1 MLVDQADS
9 AVDNLELA
17 AQLIANSPDEDE
29 SDDLDEIDGEAPPEE
44 DGEDSSDAEKEGAT
58 DAPKR
63 EVTFAGQKFEIPE
76 GTPDEVAV
84 KVEEIG
90 KNLQADYTRK
100 TQDLVSREKQ
110 AAEIVQ
116 SELNQGKQ
124 HIQQA
129 LTQAQAIIQAIGG
142 FMGPD
147 EMARLAQEDPQAWI
161 AQNAR
166 QGQVN
171 ALIDQLS
178 TQAQAVV
185 QQAQQAEMMR
195 QEAAKQEAWQ
205 RLSEEGINRE
215 GLQKMWGE
223 AKQAYPFIT
232 DERLS
237 QVLDAESWLVL
248 RDAIAYRQLKAKAPA
263 ATKAAALAP
272 KLPESRKPMSKDD
285 RSRLDARKAVQK
297 KGGAS
302 LRDLAAFIETN
313 KR

>member
-1 MLVDQADS
+1 MYVDQADE
-9 AVDNLELA
+9 AVDTLDRA

-29 SDDLDEIDGEAPPEE
+29 SDDIDEIDGEAPPEK
-44 DGEDSSDAEKEGAT
+44 DGEDDSDAKDGAT
-58 DAPKR
+58 ETPKR

-76 GTPDEVAV
+76 GTPEDVAV

-129 LTQAQAIIQAIGG
+129 LMQAQAIIQAIGG
-142 FMGPD
+142 FMGPE

-161 AQNAR
+161 AQSAR
-166 QGQVN
+166 QGQIN
-171 ALIDQLS
+171 ALIDQLN

-195 QEAAKQEAWQ
+195 LEAAKQEAWQ

-215 GLQKMWGE
+215 GLQKLWGD

-232 DERLS
+232 DERLN

-263 ATKAAALAP
+263 TVKAAAQAP
-272 KLPESRKPMSKDD
+272 KLPEAKKPMSKDD